1 MTFSAATNGSPATR
15 RCLRCVMIVLS
26 VVTIA
31 AAQESGQRTPLKVTA
46 CQLKK
51 DPPTY
56 NHKLVEITGFVTH
69 ASHNFTIYD
78 PTCPTWPAIW
88 LEYGGT
94 INSGTVNCCKTLA
107 DRHRSQPLVVDDV
120 PVPLT
125 VNQQFEDFDRAIQPP
140 LRPGQSGAVEHATLI
155 GTFFAGQQMQD
166 PDNGHYWGGY
176 GYMGCCSMLAI
187 QEVKDPDSEWHPDLD
202 YGESNE
208 KLDSQPGCNLRP
220 LLPAEQDAAL
230 LQAQHEADSGTRDWA
245 FTDPARVASDALS
258 RVTHI
263 SRRSTGPDQTD
274 ARHTGA
280 QELRME
286 VRGEHQKLHGRRQP
300 PLLALVLCPRPQAS
314 RLGRRHRLRSHLH
327 RRNRLTRINPFNSE
341 PHDSSHH
348 PGRHCSLTSQPCSAR
363 TPESADPTD
372 RCPEIWGEHM

>member
-1 MTFSAATNGSPATR
+1 MTFSLTTSGSLARR
-15 RCLRCVMIVLS
+15 RCLLCILFVLFT
-26 VVTIA
+26 VTIA
-31 AAQESGQRTPLKVTA
+31 AAEEPLKVTA

-56 NHKLVEITGFVTH
+56 NHKQVEITGFVTH

-94 INSGTVNCCKTLA
+94 INSGTVNCCKTMA
-107 DRHRSQPLVVDDV
+107 DRHRSQPLVVDGV

-208 KLDSQPGCNLRP
+208 KLDFQPGCTLRP

-230 LQAQHEADSGTRDWA
+230 LQAQHDAESGSRDWA

-263 SRRSTGPDQTD
+263 SHDQLAGIKLTHDTPTRKTYQWNSAENAKSYMAVVSRPYWLSFYAHDPKRVAWVAVIAYEATCTGET
-274 ARHTGA
+274 
-280 QELRME
+280 E
-286 VRGEHQKLHGRRQP
+286 
-300 PLLALVLCPRPQAS
+300 
-314 RLGRRHRLRSHLH
+314 
-327 RRNRLTRINPFNSE
+327 
-341 PHDSSHH
+341 
-348 PGRHCSLTSQPCSAR
+348 
-363 TPESADPTD
+363 
-372 RCPEIWGEHM
+372 